1 MRTTALA
8 VALLVGL
15 SGLYLSTPG
24 TIFNWDNLFL
34 AEHLRTGDWGPLL
47 TPYRPL
53 SIVPSLA
60 WWSVLEGLGLEL
72 DPLAA
77 QQVLGALLSA
87 ATIAGFFVLL
97 HRETGSTPAALL
109 ASLGV
114 AVSMGFWF
122 QATHPKWYG
131 FTSLCLVGSLLALQR
146 WSRKPASRARTALLG
161 SLVGL
166 AALVH
171 GTLAALAG
179 ALVVVVERRLR
190 WRHGLF
196 FLAVAALMAALG
208 VAACLTAA
216 GALLPEGT
224 LLETLRADAR
234 SRNLLSADLW
244 RPIQRLPLL
253 LTGAREPSGEVLG
266 LPGWTRPLAPWIL
279 GGLTLLAAGMARG
292 WREASA
298 LRQALAL
305 FAGFHLAFLILVD
318 PTNENLLALLFPFW
332 GLLAGILARSPR
344 VASAA
349 ILGLALGNYLLF
361 IQPNR
366 WPENNPH
373 LQFVRQ
379 VEVWVGP
386 QGLLVSRESLRTRY
400 CRYAL
405 GTRLVLVQ
413 PGNAASL
420 LQAGRRLRR
429 AVAGGT
435 RVVLDPSMHE
445 LADGWASPDPAGLT
459 AFFRGTAWEP
469 LAPGLPVLQMRE
481 PGPP

>member
-1 MRTTALA
+1 MRTATVAA
-8 VALLVGL
+8 ALLVGL

-24 TIFNWDNLFL
+24 TVFNWDNLFL
-34 AEHLRTGDWGPLL
+34 AEQLRAGDWGPLL

-60 WWSVLEGLGLEL
+60 WWSVLEGLALGL

-97 HRETGSTPAALL
+97 QRDTGSTSSALL

-171 GTLAALAG
+171 GTLAALAA

-196 FLAVAALMAALG
+196 FLAVAALTAALG

-216 GALLPEGT
+216 GSVLPEGT

-244 RPIQRLPLL
+244 RPVQRLPLL

-266 LPGWTRPLAPWIL
+266 LPGWTHPLAPWVL
-279 GGLTLLAAGMARG
+279 GGLVVLAAALARR
-292 WREASA
+292 WREASPV
-298 LRQALAL
+298 RQALAL
-305 FAGFHLAFLILVD
+305 FAGLHLAFLALVD
-318 PTNENLLALLFPFW
+318 PTNENLLAVLFPFW
-332 GLLAGILARSPR
+332 GLLSGVLGRRPL
-344 VASAA
+344 VASVTIGA
-349 ILGLALGNYLLF
+349 LALANYLLF
-361 IQPNR
+361 VQPNR

-379 VEVWVGP
+379 VDVWVGP
-386 QGLLVSRESLRTRY
+386 EGLLVSRDSLRMRY

-405 GTRLVLVQ
+405 GTRLIELQ
-413 PGNAASL
+413 PRNAASL
-420 LQAGRRLRR
+420 ARARQRLRQ
-429 AVAGGT
+429 AAADGT
-435 RVVLDPSMHE
+435 RVVLDPCLHD
-445 LADGWASPDPAGLT
+445 LADGWAGEDPAALT
-459 AFFRGTAWEP
+459 TFFQGTAWEP
-469 LAPGLPVLQMRE
+469 LAPGTTVLRLRN